1 MTVRF
6 ARTSTVIMAYLRDRP
21 SIKMRQTIKWY
32 SAVCLTIVRPIM
44 FRLLQSLLIFY
55 QTNHFGQAIS
65 LLPNMYSI
73 GKLRQKRPQQEHTSP
88 NHLQVL
94 FPTPVYFSH
103 KSFKQ
108 TLLIVNFWELA
119 MPVLPTIMLIMLS
132 AADSMVSCQGRV
144 GIILNKTD
152 YFGNKKHVWQTN
164 IVSAKCLVLTN

>member
-1 MTVRF
+1 
-6 ARTSTVIMAYLRDRP
+6 
-21 SIKMRQTIKWY
+21 MRQTIKWY
-32 SAVCLTIVRPIM
+32 SAVCLTIVRPNM
-44 FRLLQSLLIFY
+44 FWLLQSLLIFY

-119 MPVLPTIMLIMLS
+119 MPVLPTIVLIMLS
-132 AADSMVSCQGRV
+132 SADSMVSCQGRV
-144 GIILNKTD
+144 GINLTKTD
-152 YFGNKKHVWQTN
+152 YFGKKKHVWQTN
-164 IVSAKCLVLTN
+164 IISAKRLVLAN

>member
-1 MTVRF
+1 MLHPSLTC
-6 ARTSTVIMAYLRDRP
+6 RDRP
-21 SIKMRQTIKWY
+21 SIKMRQTIKWCL
-32 SAVCLTIVRPIM
+32 AFCLTIVRPNM
-44 FRLLQSLLIFY
+44 FWLLQSLLIFY

-119 MPVLPTIMLIMLS
+119 MPVLPTIVLIMLS
-132 AADSMVSCQGRV
+132 SADSMVSCQGRV
-144 GIILNKTD
+144 GITLTKTD
-152 YFGNKKHVWQTN
+152 YFGKKKHVWQTN
-164 IVSAKCLVLTN
+164 IISAKRLVLAR